1 MSNFQTAIIDAD
13 FIKYMAAACGE
24 KRSIITTNIHTGE
37 EHIFKTRT
45 EFYGRGKA
53 KNGGWLG
60 EYNLAKDLN
69 LSAED
74 FTIQDVQTKLDF
86 SNCTNVVDYQIKS
99 SLAGLGTKKYKA
111 FIGRGDSFR
120 VERSTLLKYKGHRTS
135 LLKPLYL
142 KDVEEYLIDKYN
154 AEIVTGIENDDRCV
168 MECYKQPNNILM
180 AAEKDFYSCP
190 VKYYNAVAK
199 VGIINCD
206 CFGKLSL
213 NDKKEVKGYGRLH
226 LYYQVCAGDKSDNY
240 CANAASDVKWGEM
253 SAYNALK
260 DCKNDKEAWLAVEKV
275 FKYLYPEPKEVVGWR
290 GDTILIDWAYVLNE
304 CFDMSRMLRYDGD
317 SVVATDVLNSFK

>member
-24 KRSIITTNIHTGE
+24 KRSVIVTNVHTGE
-37 EHIFKTRT
+37 ELTFKNRT
-45 EFYGRGKA
+45 EFYGRGKN

-60 EYNLAKDLN
+60 DYNLAKN
-69 LSAED
+69 TELSYTD

-86 SNCTNVVDYQIKS
+86 SNCTNVVDYQIKQG
-99 SLAGLGTKKYKA
+99 LAGIGTSKYKA

-120 VERSTLLKYKGHRTS
+120 VERSTLLKYKGQRTN

-154 AEIVTGIENDDRCV
+154 AEIVTVIENDDMCV
-168 MECYKQPNNILM
+168 MECYKQPNNILL

-190 VKYYNAVAK
+190 VKYYNAATK
-199 VGIINCD
+199 VGTINCD
-206 CFGKLSL
+206 KFGKLSL
-213 NDKKEVKGYGRLH
+213 NEKKEVKGYGRLH
-226 LYYQVCAGDKSDNY
+226 LYYQTCAQDDSDNY
-240 CANAASDVKWGEM
+240 KAHCMSDVAWGEQ
-253 SAYNALK
+253 SAYKALVG
-260 DCKNDKEAWLAVEKV
+260 CKNDKEAWEAIEGV
-275 FKYLYPEPKEVVGWR
+275 FKHLYPEPKEVVGWR

-304 CFDMSRMLRYDGD
+304 CFDMARMLRYDGD
-317 SVVATDVLNSFK
+317 RVVATDVLNSFK

>member
-1 MSNFQTAIIDAD
+1 MSNFQTAIVDAD
-13 FIKYMAAACGE
+13 FIKYAAAACGE
-24 KRSIITTNIHTGE
+24 TRSILVINNETGNE
-37 EHIFKTRT
+37 YKFKTRT

-142 KDVEEYLIDKYN
+142 KDVEEYLIDTYN

-206 CFGKLSL
+206 CFG
-213 NDKKEVKGYGRLH
+213 Y
-226 LYYQVCAGDKSDNY
+226 
-240 CANAASDVKWGEM
+240 
-253 SAYNALK
+253 
-260 DCKNDKEAWLAVEKV
+260 
-275 FKYLYPEPKEVVGWR
+275 
-290 GDTILIDWAYVLNE
+290 I
-304 CFDMSRMLRYDGD
+304 SRTL
-317 SVVATDVLNSFK
+317 

>member
-24 KRSIITTNIHTGE
+24 KRSVIVTNVHTGE
-37 EHIFKTRT
+37 ELTFKNRT
-45 EFYGRGKA
+45 EFYGRGKN

-60 EYNLAKDLN
+60 DYNLAKN
-69 LSAED
+69 TELSYTD

-86 SNCTNVVDYQIKS
+86 SNCTNVVDYQIKQG
-99 SLAGLGTKKYKA
+99 LAGIGTSKYKA

-120 VERSTLLKYKGHRTS
+120 VERSTLLKYKGQRTN

-154 AEIVTGIENDDRCV
+154 AEIVTVIENDDRCV
-168 MECYKQPNNILM
+168 MECYKQPNNILL

-190 VKYYNAVAK
+190 VKYYNAATK
-199 VGIINCD
+199 VGTINCD
-206 CFGKLSL
+206 KFGKLSL
-213 NDKKEVKGYGRLH
+213 NEKKEVKGYGRIH
-226 LYYQVCAGDKSDNY
+226 LYYQTCAQDDSDNY
-240 CANAASDVKWGEM
+240 KAHCMSDVAWGEQ
-253 SAYNALK
+253 SAYKALVG
-260 DCKNDKEAWLAVEKV
+260 CKNDKEAWEAIEGV
-275 FKYLYPEPKEVVGWR
+275 FKHLYPEPKEVVGWR

-304 CFDMSRMLRYDGD
+304 CFDMARMLRYDGD
-317 SVVATDVLNSFK
+317 RVVATDVLNSFK